1 MSDRVSEW
9 SPDRDCRPTVRVV
22 LRAGTK
28 VSRVGVWAG
37 TRTQTRARLVTG
49 WPYYSAGPH
58 FLDEARTKWQ
68 PAFDL
73 PIGEVVTTCRVRD
86 PGEGQLFLV
95 REGGLEPLSYADAWD
110 RVDPAGAAERALDR
124 EHAARADA
132 SHLPRELTRF
142 VGVHGLKDGVHPVAI
157 SHYYAERC
165 TARQAYWRRAT
176 RAEVEALGERGAR
189 AQVDTCM

>member
-1 MSDRVSEW
+1 M
-9 SPDRDCRPTVRVV
+9 RVV

-95 REGGLEPLSYADAWD
+95 REGGLEPIGYDAAWD
-110 RVDPAGAAERALDR
+110 LVDPAGAAERALDR

-132 SHLPRELTRF
+132 AGLPRELTRF
-142 VGVHGLKDGVHPVAI
+142 VGGHAFENGVHPLGN
-157 SHYYAERC
+157 SFYFAERC
-165 TARQAYWRRAT
+165 TARQAFYRRAT
-176 RAEVEALGERGAR
+176 RAEVEAFLAGEHVR
-189 AQVDTCM
+189 AVVPCM